1 MYQIMHND
9 EGNNNQNGQKKKSH
23 ILDLKKLKK
32 KSPCAR
38 LIQEDG

>member
-1 MYQIMHND
+1 MHND
-9 EGNNNQNGQKKKSH
+9 EGNNNQNGQKKKSYFRLNK
-23 ILDLKKLKK
+23 IIKIKI